1 MNRVRQPAA
10 AQPAWCLKTLPSTSI
25 LTRPPYS
32 NPSRF
37 TIRPL
42 LQRPA
47 RAAYLQRARF
57 LAIAEFGPGSL
68 IYHEG
73 RAYRVYKA
81 KLPAGVRSEEGG
93 RLATSTIYV
102 CDECGAGHEHD
113 EPERCHVCASPI
125 AGIHPIRNVMR
136 IDNVETK
143 PAERNTPHDE
153 DRQRRGFE
161 IQTIFAWPR
170 RDGLLDVAS

>member
-73 RAYRVYKA
+73 RAYRVHKA
-81 KLPAGVRSEEGG
+81 KLPPGVRAENGG
-93 RLATSTIYV
+93 KIATATLFV
-102 CDECGAGHEHD
+102 CDACGAVHQQREL
-113 EPERCHVCASPI
+113 ER
-125 AGIHPIRNVMR
+125 
-136 IDNVETK
+136 
-143 PAERNTPHDE
+143 
-153 DRQRRGFE
+153 
-161 IQTIFAWPR
+161 
-170 RDGLLDVAS
+170 

>member
-47 RAAYLQRARF
+47 KSGQALFHITSLEVIPDGHDVIGSSSNGLEDISGVFQSLPHLCMHVLGYS
-57 LAIAEFGPGSL
+57 LAVRTSRG
-68 IYHEG
+68 
-73 RAYRVYKA
+73 
-81 KLPAGVRSEEGG
+81 LP
-93 RLATSTIYV
+93 
-102 CDECGAGHEHD
+102 
-113 EPERCHVCASPI
+113 
-125 AGIHPIRNVMR
+125 
-136 IDNVETK
+136 
-143 PAERNTPHDE
+143 
-153 DRQRRGFE
+153 
-161 IQTIFAWPR
+161 
-170 RDGLLDVAS
+170 